1 MALALVK
8 PVSLGL
14 HMSHNFL
21 WSRVVSGLQ
30 DVISIQLSH
39 ETSLDATNFYYRF
52 TQRLGGVSRVA
63 FQVSANL
70 VFSKMPQNSS
80 SLFSFNET

>member
-1 MALALVK
+1 
-8 PVSLGL
+8 
-14 HMSHNFL
+14 MSHNFL

-30 DVISIQLSH
+30 DVISIQLAH

-63 FQVSANL
+63 FQVSVNF
-70 VFSKMPQNSS
+70 VFCKLPQNSS
-80 SLFSFNET
+80 SQFSFNET